1 MLNLIKS
8 INCLRRVKIMTKITS
23 DIKIVALFT
32 AIGLSLLLAP
42 DAFAAS
48 ADVAKVED
56 FIRNVIKVIAG
67 LAGLVATGF
76 FVIGGFGY
84 ITSSGNPEDERM
96 VLPLFSPYIEQGE
109 ISNLPSFSFYAK
121 LSAVNS
127 QEPLSGITLLLKDNG
142 SKAVKNKVIKHSR
155 KVFAKKQEE
164 TKTKEEKDNTETK
177 NLPNSIKTDPNK
189 TTPPDTMLEIE
200 SING

>member
-1 MLNLIKS
+1 
-8 INCLRRVKIMTKITS
+8 MTKITS